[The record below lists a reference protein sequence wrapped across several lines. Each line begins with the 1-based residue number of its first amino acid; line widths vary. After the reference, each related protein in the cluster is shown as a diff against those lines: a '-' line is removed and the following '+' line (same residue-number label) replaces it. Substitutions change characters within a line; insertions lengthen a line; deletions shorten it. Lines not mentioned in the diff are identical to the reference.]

1 MELLDVIIR
10 PLVTEKMTNLAD
22 LRNQYGFVVDK
33 RANKI
38 EIKQAIEKKFDVK
51 VKSVRTINMQG
62 KMKTM
67 GRFTGRRSNWKKAIA
82 TLQEGHT
89 ISLFE
94 GAS

>member
-10 PLVTEKMTNLAD
+10 PLVTEKMTNLSD
-22 LRNQYGFVVDK
+22 LHNQYGFVVDR

-51 VKSVRTINMQG
+51 VKSVRTVNMQG

-67 GRFTGRRSNWKKAIA
+67 GRFTGRKSSWKKALV
-82 TLQEGHT
+82 TLQEGHAIT
-89 ISLFE
+89 LFE
-94 GAS
+94 GA